1 MNNASGVTINSGPP
15 GKLSIRAPCPRA
27 AVDCLKLCF
36 VLKKA
41 LAYSVSGEINIGA
54 QNHTALRNI
63 FRNILMSDI
72 IRFSFNMLN
81 MKPN

>member
-1 MNNASGVTINSGPP
+1 MRKLKASGVTINSGPP

-27 AVDCLKLCF
+27 AVDCLTLCF

-54 QNHTALRNI
+54 QT
-63 FRNILMSDI
+63 ILHYCI
-72 IRFSFNMLN
+72 T
-81 MKPN
+81 